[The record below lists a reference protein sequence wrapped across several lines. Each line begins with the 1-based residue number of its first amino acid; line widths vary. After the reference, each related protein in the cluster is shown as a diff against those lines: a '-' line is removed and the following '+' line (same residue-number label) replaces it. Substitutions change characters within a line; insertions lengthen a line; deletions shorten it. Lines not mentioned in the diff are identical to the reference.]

1 MSEPTSITDL
11 RELVSPTTLGTFHVE
26 PAAVLSAYDAMKQ
39 RAEAAEAEALQ
50 QKENY
55 DRACQLVAAMH
66 AAAVGE
72 ITGPKRGVVEDVADL
87 RAERD
92 ALRNIILWALGE
104 NGAFPD
110 PVEAKPR
117 RLYWWRPEMRS
128 RLDAALAVQPTTG
141 EGV

>member
-1 MSEPTSITDL
+1 MSTREENHEYALAIIEAKNADIRVLQGAIHKLTSALI
-11 RELVSPTTLGTFHVE
+11 EAGVE
-26 PAAVLSAYDAMKQ
+26 RS
-39 RAEAAEAEALQ
+39 
-50 QKENY
+50 
-55 DRACQLVAAMH
+55 
-66 AAAVGE
+66 
-72 ITGPKRGVVEDVADL
+72 TL